1 MTIQITG
8 KNLDAGNAFQ
18 TYAGDKI
25 RGVLQKYLG
34 REPDGH
40 IRLERERGLFKTSCS
55 VRLTS
60 GLLLEAHGEGGDAYA
75 SVDAATHRLETRVR
89 RYKGR
94 IQEALVGRGD
104 GAPQSSISKPATHVV
119 GLGDEDLPEQDDANP
134 LIIAEGQ
141 RNIGHMTVSEAVMQ
155 LDLSEAS
162 FMIFRNAAHGGLNVV
177 YRRGDGHIG
186 WIDAELPISSK
197 PNGAS
202 AVKPV
207 G

>member
-25 RGVLQKYLG
+25 RAVLQKYLG

-40 IRLERERGLFKTSCS
+40 IRLERERGLFKTTCS

-89 RYKGR
+89 RHKGR
-94 IQEALVGRGD
+94 IKKHSSAAATARRRADVEASD
-104 GAPQSSISKPATHVV
+104 HVV
-119 GLGDEDLPEQDDANP
+119 SLADEDQPEQDEGNP

-155 LDLSEAS
+155 LDLSEAA
-162 FMIFRNAAHGGLNVV
+162 FMIFRNSGHGGLNVV
-177 YRRGDGHIG
+177 YRRGDGNIG

-197 PNGAS
+197 PDGAS

>member
-40 IRLERERGLFKTSCS
+40 IRLERERGLFKTTCS

-75 SVDAATHRLETRVR
+75 SVDDATHRLETRVR
-89 RYKGR
+89 RHKGR
-94 IQEALVGRGD
+94 IKKHSSAAATARRKADVEASD
-104 GAPQSSISKPATHVV
+104 HVV
-119 GLGDEDLPEQDDANP
+119 GLADEDLPEQDEANP

-155 LDLSEAS
+155 LDLSEAA
-162 FMIFRNAAHGGLNVV
+162 FMIFRNSGHGGLNVV
-177 YRRGDGHIG
+177 YRRGDGNIG

-202 AVKPV
+202 SVKPV

>member
-8 KNLDAGNAFQ
+8 KNVDAGDAFQ
-18 TYAGDKI
+18 VYAGDKI
-25 RGVLQKYLG
+25 KSVLQKYLP

-40 IRLERERGLFKTSCS
+40 IRLERERGVFKTSCS

-75 SVDAATHRLETRVR
+75 SVDAAAHRLETRVR
-89 RYKGR
+89 RHKGR
-94 IQEALVGRGD
+94 IKSHSSAAAAARRKVDVEARD
-104 GAPQSSISKPATHVV
+104 YIV
-119 GLGDEDLPEQDDANP
+119 GLSDDEEAPHDEANP

-155 LDLSEAS
+155 LDLTEAA
-162 FMIFRNAAHGGLNVV
+162 FMVFRNAAHGGLNVV

-186 WIDAELPISSK
+186 WIDAEVPVAAKSNGVSASK
-197 PNGAS
+197 HAG
-202 AVKPV
+202 
-207 G
+207 

>member
-8 KNLDAGNAFQ
+8 KNLDAGDAFQ

-25 RGVLQKYLG
+25 RAVLQKYLG

-40 IRLERERGLFKTSCS
+40 IRLERERGLFKTTCS

-75 SVDAATHRLETRVR
+75 SVDAAAHRLETRVR
-89 RYKGR
+89 RHKGR
-94 IQEALVGRGD
+94 IKNHSSAAAAARRKVGVEAPDHIVSL
-104 GAPQSSISKPATHVV
+104 A
-119 GLGDEDLPEQDDANP
+119 DEDQSEQDEANP

-177 YRRGDGHIG
+177 YRRSDGHIG
-186 WIDAELPISSK
+186 WIDADLPTSGKSNGVSASK
-197 PNGAS
+197 HLG
-202 AVKPV
+202 
-207 G
+207 

>member
-1 MTIQITG
+1 MTLQITG
-8 KNLDAGNAFQ
+8 KNIDAGDAFQ

-25 RGVLQKYLG
+25 SSVLQKYLG
-34 REPDGH
+34 GAPDGH

-60 GLLLEAHGEGGDAYA
+60 GLLLEAHGEGGDAYS
-75 SVDAATHRLETRVR
+75 SVDSAAHRLESRVR
-89 RYKGR
+89 RYKSR
-94 IQEALVGRGD
+94 IKRHSSAAADARRQAEVEAPDYVVSLSD
-104 GAPQSSISKPATHVV
+104 DDQS
-119 GLGDEDLPEQDDANP
+119 EQPGANP

-141 RNIGHMTVSEAVMQ
+141 RNIGHMTVSDAVMQ

-177 YRRGDGHIG
+177 YRRNDGHIG
-186 WIDAELPISSK
+186 WIDADLP
-197 PNGAS
+197 GAS
-202 AVKPV
+202 RANGVSAKEHT